1 MVWHAVSAL
10 CHTSDLQ
17 EALLTLRVRQLPK
30 PHPRRAHFA
39 KGVRTDASTMTAR
52 LTCSLCIVSSMLCT
66 HTMGQQ
72 AQPVNPLD
80 MNNALF
86 TQLQNC

>member
-1 MVWHAVSAL
+1 MPGQRCATLVIFRKP
-10 CHTSDLQ
+10 
-17 EALLTLRVRQLPK
+17 LLTLRLRQLPK

-72 AQPVNPLD
+72 AQPVKPLD
-80 MNNALF
+80 MDNALS
-86 TQLQNC
+86 TQLHNC